1 MLQSI
6 RNGNLDMT
14 DQANESRAPIL
25 VVDDNATMR
34 KLVTAQLE
42 KLGFA
47 SETANNG
54 IEALDKLVGSTY
66 KIVLMDVQ
74 MPEMDGIEAT
84 KRIRERDTQG
94 GTHTTIVALTG
105 HCSRTDCLAAGM
117 DDYVAKPMNIATLK
131 KIVEK
136 WVVDPQMNPQVS
148 DPQIV

>member
-1 MLQSI
+1 
-6 RNGNLDMT
+6 MT
-14 DQANESRAPIL
+14 DQSNESSAAIL

-54 IEALDKLVGSTY
+54 AEALEKLAGRQY
-66 KIVLMDVQ
+66 KMVLLDVQ
-74 MPEMDGIEAT
+74 MPVMDGLEAT
-84 KRIRERDTQG
+84 RRIRERDSETG
-94 GTHTTIVALTG
+94 IHTTLVALTG

-136 WVVDPQMNPQVS
+136 WVRNPQTV
-148 DPQIV
+148 